1 MASGHRF
8 EHDCVGHAVDF
19 PLLSPRRSGVN
30 ASGPWTFS
38 GRRSDK
44 EGTMRG
50 RKQSFWFPLLG
61 LGFSV
66 SGADKL
72 LGLRDYE
79 DLFKRWGWPK
89 NIMRL
94 VGAAEFVGGVLISS
108 RSQRR
113 RGGMLLAATSGA
125 MLAQEMQHGESDL
138 ALPRFAL
145 LLASVAAILL

>member
-1 MASGHRF
+1 
-8 EHDCVGHAVDF
+8 
-19 PLLSPRRSGVN
+19 
-30 ASGPWTFS
+30 
-38 GRRSDK
+38 
-44 EGTMRG
+44 MRG
-50 RKQSFWFPLLG
+50 RKQGFWFPLLG

-66 SGADKL
+66 AGADKL

-94 VGAAEFVGGVLISS
+94 VGAAEFAGGVLVAS

-125 MLAQEMQHGESDL
+125 MLAQELEHGDSDL
-138 ALPRFAL
+138 AVPRFAL
-145 LLASVAAILL
+145 MLAAVAAILV